1 MTRQALDHSAPD
13 NDNETNPDDNEANRA
28 DGMAATGP
36 SGSGQYWAVT
46 TLDGIVIEASEAMGR
61 LLHMSSRS
69 LPGRDLYLF
78 LVEHRE
84 KVRRAVA
91 ASTDTFPAECEV
103 RLRPRDRRALT
114 GRLVIARG
122 PKLTLEWHWYGEAA
136 PLE

>member
-1 MTRQALDHSAPD
+1 MTSRSLAKSG
-13 NDNETNPDDNEANRA
+13 TGDDNEPNPSGGVTA
-28 DGMAATGP
+28 GGP
-36 SGSGQYWAVT
+36 SRSGQYWAVT
-46 TLDGIVIEASEAMGR
+46 TLDGVVIEASAAMGR

-91 ASTDTFPAECEV
+91 RSTDTFPADCEV

-122 PKLTLEWHWYGEAA
+122 PKLTLEWHWHGEAS